1 MSSLQSIRRFLI
13 PQHLVDQTAQALRR
27 AGKEGYELFVLWTG
41 VARDQTLQVRTC
53 HVPRQTSR
61 KTRRGLLVRVDGQAL
76 HELNVWLYEHGE
88 ILAAQVH
95 AHPTDAYHSD
105 TDDEF
110 PIVTSLGGLSLVVAD
125 FARHGVLTPQ
135 SAAYRLSTSG
145 WVPVAL
151 DTIRVTS

>member
-1 MSSLQSIRRFLI
+1 LSTLQSVRRFLI
-13 PQHLVDQTAQALRR
+13 AQHLVDETGRALRH
-27 AGKEGYELFVLWTG
+27 AGEEGYELFVLWTG
-41 VARDQTLQVRTC
+41 CVRGDVLQVRTC

-88 ILAAQVH
+88 VLGAQVH

-125 FARHGVLTPQ
+125 FARDGVLTSQ
-135 SAAYRLSTSG
+135 SAAYRLEPSG
-145 WVPVAL
+145 WEPVAL
-151 DTIRVTS
+151 DTIEVTG

>member
-1 MSSLQSIRRFLI
+1 VSTLQSIRHFHI
-13 PQHLVDQTAQALRR
+13 PQHLVDETGRALRR
-27 AGKEGYELFVLWTG
+27 AGQDGYELFVLWTG
-41 VARDQTLQVRTC
+41 VVSGDTFDVCTC

-76 HELNVWLYEHGE
+76 HELNVWLYEHGQV
-88 ILAAQVH
+88 LAAQVH

-125 FARHGVLTPQ
+125 FARDGVLTSQ
-135 SAAYRLSTSG
+135 SAAYRLSCHG
-145 WVPVAL
+145 WQPVGL
-151 DTIRVTS
+151 DTIRVRP